1 MYSYIIKGGKKLHG
15 EVAISGS
22 KNSSLPILAATIIS
36 GKTTKLY
43 NLPDIEDVKTTL
55 KILEELGCKVK
66 KDKNKIIINSKEIDN
81 TIIPDEL
88 MRKLRSSVIIAGA
101 LIARFKK
108 AQFSYPG
115 GCDIGSR
122 PIDLHLENFKKIG
135 IKINESCR
143 YIECKCD
150 KIESKNI
157 ELDFPS
163 VGTTENLILAA
174 IIGDHEI
181 TINNAARE
189 PEIIDLS
196 NFLNR
201 MGAKINIE
209 GKTAIIKGVR
219 KLYGTNVKAT
229 DLRGGAAL
237 VLAGIMAKGTTTEYP
252 TLQQD
257 DIVNNATG
265 IYQMEFARFI
275 ASGSGITGF
284 TDKRTF
290 IDFTTIFE
298 NINTQVQALIEE
310 LEEQIQEAGNLPID
324 ENEYNSNDSDG
335 NTFNI
340 KFRRQ
345 GSIVSLHITAT
356 LLSGAFGQRIAGQL
370 GFTDGTVP
378 EKYRPREII
387 RSKENYA
394 INSGASMQILAYL
407 SVLANTNNSFVIQY
421 NNIDT
426 QTQYLEIN
434 LMYFGKEV

>member
-1 MYSYIIKGGKKLHG
+1 MSQENTETEFNQGKFKIIKG
-15 EVAISGS
+15 
-22 KNSSLPILAATIIS
+22 
-36 GKTTKLY
+36 
-43 NLPDIEDVKTTL
+43 
-55 KILEELGCKVK
+55 
-66 KDKNKIIINSKEIDN
+66 
-81 TIIPDEL
+81 
-88 MRKLRSSVIIAGA
+88 
-101 LIARFKK
+101 
-108 AQFSYPG
+108 
-115 GCDIGSR
+115 
-122 PIDLHLENFKKIG
+122 
-135 IKINESCR
+135 
-143 YIECKCD
+143 
-150 KIESKNI
+150 
-157 ELDFPS
+157 
-163 VGTTENLILAA
+163 
-174 IIGDHEI
+174 
-181 TINNAARE
+181 
-189 PEIIDLS
+189 
-196 NFLNR
+196 
-201 MGAKINIE
+201 
-209 GKTAIIKGVR
+209 TA
-219 KLYGTNVKAT
+219 
-229 DLRGGAAL
+229 
-237 VLAGIMAKGTTTEYP
+237 TEYP

>member
-1 MYSYIIKGGKKLHG
+1 MILGQTYDEQLFKSDMFRLFINTFADGENGIINDYKQSCNLSNTTSTITISDGAFLLQGGIIQVQGNETITVDLDNSYC
-15 EVAISGS
+15 
-22 KNSSLPILAATIIS
+22 ILAF
-36 GKTTKLY
+36 
-43 NLPDIEDVKTTL
+43 E
-55 KILEELGCKVK
+55 
-66 KDKNKIIINSKEIDN
+66 
-81 TIIPDEL
+81 
-88 MRKLRSSVIIAGA
+88 
-101 LIARFKK
+101 
-108 AQFSYPG
+108 
-115 GCDIGSR
+115 
-122 PIDLHLENFKKIG
+122 
-135 IKINESCR
+135 
-143 YIECKCD
+143 
-150 KIESKNI
+150 
-157 ELDFPS
+157 
-163 VGTTENLILAA
+163 
-174 IIGDHEI
+174 
-181 TINNAARE
+181 
-189 PEIIDLS
+189 IDLS
-196 NFLNR
+196 QENTETEFNQ
-201 MGAKINIE
+201 GKFKII
-209 GKTAIIKGVR
+209 
-219 KLYGTNVKAT
+219 
-229 DLRGGAAL
+229 
-237 VLAGIMAKGTTTEYP
+237 KGTTTEYP

-275 ASGSGITGF
+275 ASSSGITGV